1 MKYKI
6 TDLMDLYEDKN
17 CPLTPLDKNM
27 QIMKEEKEII
37 EVKASKHAFDWK
49 QGLALAASVALIVAG
64 GFGVKALLNRS
75 NQYPAA
81 TLSTTASTVP
91 SVIETTL
98 PTESEEIE
106 FPVETTA
113 VTEPIIETTAPRVVP
128 TLADVQPKLNPL
140 LSIFAQQGI
149 RNSSLLKSEDALVA
163 FAFRYLAWNTKG
175 GFQATLEQYNE
186 FLTRTLGKTV
196 SPKDGTSYLDGYL
209 TFRDGKF
216 SAEAAYGDPH
226 NTFAIGTVLDNEPYD
241 REGRIV
247 LSVAFTVYRPTD
259 YDADWGAMMQLTD
272 EEALAMAATGE
283 LEYVN
288 DGQAWVEYV
297 DGDLRM
303 VGYELIEYEEVAG
316 PLGADVVEAQLN
328 PLLSAFAEQ
337 YKRNFDILTADENW
351 LVSFAFKYCRLHG
364 GGKSWSFSLDQ
375 INDVLTQLVGLT
387 VSPEDGSTFWDGFLQ
402 YNDGIFHMEPAYGDG
417 NTQFAIGAIMDA
429 EPRERDGRIVYDVA
443 FKVYNDPNDL
453 YDYDHDLLQ
462 LTVEETDELVE
473 SGRLEY
479 VGAGRAEVEYV
490 DGKLR
495 IVHYEMHNA
504 AE

>member
-17 CPLTPLDKNM
+17 CPLAPLDKNM
-27 QIMKEEKEII
+27 QKIENNKEII

-49 QGLALAASVALIVAG
+49 QGLALAASVALLVVS
-64 GFGVKALLNRS
+64 GFGVKALMNRTNPNPGANPGTTEAS
-75 NQYPAA
+75 VVET
-81 TLSTTASTVP
+81 TLSTEIKENESLL
-91 SVIETTL
+91 ETNEV
-98 PTESEEIE
+98 TE
-106 FPVETTA
+106 PAVETTA
-113 VTEPIIETTAPRVVP
+113 PKKVP
-128 TLADVQPKLNPL
+128 TLAEIWPQLNPL
-140 LSIFAQQGI
+140 LSAFAQQGVQ
-149 RNSSLLKSEDALVA
+149 NSKDLISEEDLVT
-163 FAFRYLAWNTKG
+163 FAFEYFAWNEQK
-175 GFQATLEQYNE
+175 FSATLEEYNE
-186 FLTRTLGKTV
+186 FLTRTLGETV
-196 SPKDGTSYLDGYL
+196 SPTDGTSYLDGYL

-216 SAEAAYGDPH
+216 TAEAAVGDPH

-247 LSVAFTVYRPTD
+247 LSVAFTVFTPTE
-259 YDADWGAMMQLTD
+259 YDADWGAMMQLTE

-283 LEYVN
+283 LRYIA
-288 DGQAWVEYV
+288 DGQAWVELV

-303 VGYELIEYEEVAG
+303 VGYELIEHEEVAG
-316 PLGADVVEAQLN
+316 PLDADVVEAQLN
-328 PLLSAFAEQ
+328 PLLTAFAEQ
-337 YKRNFDILTADENW
+337 YQHSFDILTADEEW
-351 LVSFAFKYCRLHG
+351 LVSFAFKHCLLCG
-364 GGKSWSFSLDQ
+364 NGKTWSYSLDQ

-387 VSPEDGSTFWDGFLQ
+387 VSPKDGSSFWDGFLQ

-417 NTQFAIGAIMDA
+417 NTQFAIGASMDA
-429 EPRERDGRIVYDVA
+429 TPRERDGRIVYDVA

-462 LTVEETDELVE
+462 KTVEEADELVE

-495 IVHYEMHNA
+495 IVHYEKHNA